1 MGHFGP
7 IEYAMK
13 PAGVGPGSGVGAGR
27 CVVRSA
33 SGADAGPI
41 LECAAETFRTTMFT
55 LTQADEF
62 TLTVEQERE
71 FLTGIERQADQVFL
85 IAVDAE
91 TVQAGR
97 GATHSGGDALRDG
110 DVLGVL
116 ILRRALPKRKLSH
129 TVELGMSVRSTHRAR
144 GVGTALL
151 DAGIRWARTVPTL
164 RMITLGVYAENAAG
178 IALYRRMGFVQH
190 GYLPGGCRHDDGSEW
205 DQVQMYLRL

>member
-1 MGHFGP
+1 MAHFGP

-13 PAGVGPGSGVGAGR
+13 PAGR

-33 SGADAGPI
+33 TGADAGPI

-71 FLTGIERQADQVFL
+71 FVSGIERHADQVFL
-85 IAVDAE
+85 IALDAE
-91 TVQAGR
+91 TPAR
-97 GATHSGGDALRDG
+97 GEGALRDG

-116 ILRRALPKRKLSH
+116 VLKRALPKRKLSH
-129 TVELGMSVRSTHRAR
+129 AVELGMSVRSTHRAR
-144 GVGTALL
+144 GVGTAML

-164 RMITLGVYAENAAG
+164 RLITLGVYADNKAG
-178 IALYRRMGFVQH
+178 LALYRRMGFVQY
-190 GYLPGGCRHDDGSEW
+190 GYLPGGCRHDDGTEW